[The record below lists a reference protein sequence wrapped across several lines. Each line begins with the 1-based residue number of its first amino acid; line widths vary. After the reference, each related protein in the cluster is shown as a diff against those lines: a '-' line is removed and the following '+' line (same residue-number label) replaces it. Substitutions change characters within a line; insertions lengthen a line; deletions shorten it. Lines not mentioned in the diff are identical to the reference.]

1 MSETSKQEY
10 LAGARGRYARRN
22 RAGKTR
28 LLDEVCEALGWERK
42 HAIKA
47 LNGKRSKGGRRGKS
61 GRKKNYGPEVAEVVA
76 SIWRSS
82 EQPCS
87 LRLKAVLPEWL
98 PSYEKRHG
106 ELGEEL
112 RTKVLG
118 ASPRTLE
125 RLLEDRKCR
134 ASGRLRK
141 RGRTSHALKKSIE
154 IRCGKW
160 EVDGPGW
167 LEADTVSHGGGA
179 CEGNYLWSLT
189 MIDIFSGWTELRA
202 SWNCGAHNIC
212 AQIADGEDAL
222 PFEIKG
228 FDCDNGPEFLNHHL
242 AGYLRGKEGI
252 KRRGRAI
259 KWTRS
264 RPYRKN
270 DQAHVEQKN
279 FTHVR
284 QLLGYDRLD
293 DERLVSA
300 VNALYKNAWVPLQNY
315 FCPVM
320 KLIEKKREGSRWVKR
335 YDTPATPCQRL
346 LDCPGV
352 PGEVK
357 EELRRM
363 RGGLD
368 PIELSEEVEKHLRKI
383 ARLLTKIAKER
394 EEENEDHDHGDGDGG
409 GAPTAGGDSTPAVS
423 ADAETACVPSPPAV
437 KRKPEARRKPLP
449 NQKKTKTNKSPKV
462 SSKPTT
468 KTAA

>member
-10 LAGARGRYARRN
+10 LAGARKRYTRRN

-28 LLDEVCEALGWERK
+28 LLDEVCEALGWGRK

-47 LNGKRSKGGRRGKS
+47 LNGRRSKVGRRGRS
-61 GRKKNYGPEVAEVVA
+61 GRKKDYGEDVAEVVA
-76 SIWRSS
+76 SIWKWS

-87 LRLKAVLPEWL
+87 LRLKAALPGWL
-98 PSYEKRHG
+98 PSYERRHG

-112 RTKVLG
+112 RQKVLG

-125 RLLEDRKCR
+125 RLLEGRKCR

-154 IRCGKW
+154 IRCGRW

-189 MIDIFSGWTELRA
+189 MVDILSGWTELRA

-212 AQIADGEDAL
+212 TQIADAEDAL

-252 KRRGRAI
+252 RRRGWAVR
-259 KWTRS
+259 WTRS

-284 QLLGYDRLD
+284 QLLGYERLD
-293 DERLVSA
+293 DERLVAA
-300 VNALYKNAWVPLQNY
+300 VNALYKEAWVPLQNH

-320 KLIEKKREGSRWVKR
+320 KLVEKTREGSRWVKR

-346 LDCPGV
+346 LDCPGL
-352 PGEVK
+352 PAEAK
-357 EELRRM
+357 DRLRRE
-363 RGGLD
+363 RDGLD
-368 PIELSEEVEKHLRKI
+368 PIGLSEGVERHLRKI
-383 ARLLTKIAKER
+383 ARLLAKIAKER
-394 EEENEDHDHGDGDGG
+394 EEDGDASGGG
-409 GAPTAGGDSTPAVS
+409 GAATPGGDSAPAVS
-423 ADAETACVPSPPAV
+423 ADAETASAPSPPGV
-437 KRKPEARRKPLP
+437 KRKPTTKKKALP
-449 NQKKTKTNKSPKV
+449 KGKKTKRRTAPKV
-462 SSKPTT
+462 SSNPTT